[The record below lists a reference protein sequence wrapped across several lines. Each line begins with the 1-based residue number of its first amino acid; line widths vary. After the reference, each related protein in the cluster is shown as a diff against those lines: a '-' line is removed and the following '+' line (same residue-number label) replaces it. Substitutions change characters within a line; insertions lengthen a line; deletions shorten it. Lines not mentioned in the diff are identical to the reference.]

1 VDTLRDFVSHLIAG
15 GQNLILVNL
24 SEVPFVDSSGVGEF
38 VFALQTVEK
47 AGGRLKLVNLQ
58 KWVEQRFRRVKLY
71 DLFDVR
77 EDEAAA
83 LQSF

>member
-1 VDTLRDFVSHLIAG
+1 
-15 GQNLILVNL
+15 
-24 SEVPFVDSSGVGEF
+24 
-38 VFALQTVEK
+38 
-47 AGGRLKLVNLQ
+47 LVNLQ
-58 KWVEQRFRRVKLY
+58 NWVEQRFRRVKLY